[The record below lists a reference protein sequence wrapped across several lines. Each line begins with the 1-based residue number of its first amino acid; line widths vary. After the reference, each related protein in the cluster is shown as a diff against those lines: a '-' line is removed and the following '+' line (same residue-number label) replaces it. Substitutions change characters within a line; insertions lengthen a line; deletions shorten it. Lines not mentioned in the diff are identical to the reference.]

1 MDHCDK
7 PSIKMGAELT
17 ADLLHKPRTKSGRVW
32 LQIILDKIERTTPI
46 VVIFQRLLS
55 HKVLMAEVSV
65 DLCLLVGVLPA
76 KVLLNIFLL
85 E

>member
-1 MDHCDK
+1 
-7 PSIKMGAELT
+7 
-17 ADLLHKPRTKSGRVW
+17 
-32 LQIILDKIERTTPI
+32 
-46 VVIFQRLLS
+46 
-55 HKVLMAEVSV
+55 VLMTEVSV